1 MLNLMMGDVVFIGVF
16 VIDDGILATLVV
28 GLQLAIV
35 DGEQRMLQRR
45 IRGDVRACPQ

>member
-1 MLNLMMGDVVFIGVF
+1 MLNLMVGDVVFIGVC

-35 DGEQRMLQRR
+35 DGEQCMLQRR
-45 IRGDVRACPQ
+45 IRGYVRACPQ